1 MREIEEKKIRD
12 FVMFRRVIT
21 NVIKLEEVKGNFTLI
36 LYLLRLSMR
45 IWILL
50 SL

>member
-21 NVIKLEEVKGNFTLI
+21 NVIKLEEVK
-36 LYLLRLSMR
+36 
-45 IWILL
+45 
-50 SL
+50 